1 MTRAVRFQATADGR
15 LTPEMVQAF
24 ERDGFLI
31 LEDFVSAED
40 CDRLKDRAN
49 TLVDDF
55 DPSGVSSVF
64 STKTRS
70 HAKDDYFQTSGDK
83 IRFFF
88 EEEAFDN
95 NGELKQAKHLSINK
109 LGHAMHDL
117 DPVFD
122 AFSRTAKLHNLS
134 DSLGM
139 AAPLL
144 LQSMYIFK
152 QPHIGGE
159 VNCHQDSTFLYT
171 DPLSVVGFWFALE
184 DATTENGCLYGIAG
198 GHKGPLRQRFRRQ
211 NGTLKME
218 TLDGSPWPSEG
229 EAALDVPKGSLIL
242 LHGLLPHRSCA
253 NRSDKSR
260 HAYTLHVI
268 DGQADYPEDN
278 WLIRDENLPLRGF

>member
-1 MTRAVRFQATADGR
+1 MVEARRFTATDDGHLAD
-15 LTPEMVQAF
+15 EMKEAF
-24 ERDGFLI
+24 LQDGFLI
-31 LEDFVSAED
+31 LDNFVSDED
-40 CDRLKDRAN
+40 CDLLKERAN
-49 TLVDDF
+49 TLVDAF
-55 DPSGVSSVF
+55 DPSGVASVF

-88 EEEAFDN
+88 EEEAFDD
-95 NGELKQAKHLSINK
+95 NGGLKQEKHLSINK

-122 AFSRTAKLHNLS
+122 SFSRTEKLRNLAS
-134 DSLGM
+134 SL
-139 AAPLL
+139 AIADPQL

-171 DPLSVVGFWFALE
+171 DPMSVIGFWFALE

-211 NGTLKME
+211 DGILKME
-218 TLDGSPWPSEG
+218 TLDESPWPSDG
-229 EAALDVPKGSLIL
+229 EFPLEAPKGSLIL

-253 NRSDKSR
+253 NRSPRSR

-268 DGQADYPEDN
+268 DGKSHYPEDN
-278 WLIRDENLPLRGF
+278 WLIRDESLPLRGF

>member
-1 MTRAVRFQATADGR
+1 MTTALRFQSTEDGR
-15 LTPEMVQAF
+15 LTEDMKQAF
-24 ERDGFLI
+24 LRDGFLI
-31 LEDFVSAED
+31 LENFVPAED
-40 CDRLKDRAN
+40 CDRLKERAN
-49 TLVDDF
+49 KLVDNF
-55 DPSGVSSVF
+55 DPEGVSSIF
-64 STKTRS
+64 STKTRT

-88 EEEAFDN
+88 EEEAFDED
-95 NGELKQAKHLSINK
+95 GELKQAKHLSINK
-109 LGHAMHDL
+109 LGHGMHDL

-122 AFSRTAKLHNLS
+122 GFSRTDKLRNLAE
-134 DSLGM
+134 SLEM
-139 AAPLL
+139 ADPLL

-171 DPLSVVGFWFALE
+171 DPMSVVGFWFALE

-198 GHKGPLRQRFRRQ
+198 GHKGPLRQRFRRE
-211 NGTLKME
+211 GDILKIE
-218 TLDGSPWPSEG
+218 RLDDSPWPEEG
-229 EAALDVPKGSLIL
+229 EAALDVPKGTLIL

-268 DGQADYPEDN
+268 DGQTDYPDDN
-278 WLIRDENLPLRGF
+278 WLIRDESLPLRGF

>member
-1 MTRAVRFQATADGR
+1 MTTAERFQATTDGR
-15 LTPEMVQAF
+15 LTPEMKQVF

-31 LEDFVSAED
+31 LENFVPAAD
-40 CDRLKDRAN
+40 CDALKDRAN
-49 TLVDDF
+49 ALVDAF
-55 DPSGVSSVF
+55 DPTGVSSIF

-88 EEEAFDN
+88 EEEAFDET
-95 NGELKQAKHLSINK
+95 GALKQAKHLSINK

-117 DPVFD
+117 DPAFD
-122 AFSRTAKLHNLS
+122 HFSRTEKLKNLAE
-134 DSLGM
+134 SLGL
-139 AAPLL
+139 ADPRL

-171 DPLSVVGFWFALE
+171 DPMSVIGFWFALE
-184 DATTENGCLYGIAG
+184 DATVENGCLYGIAG
-198 GHKGPLRQRFRRQ
+198 GHKGPLRQRFRRMD
-211 NGTLKME
+211 GTLKME
-218 TLDGSPWPSEG
+218 HLDDSPWPDEG
-229 EAALDVPKGSLIL
+229 EASLDVPKGTLIL

-268 DGQADYPEDN
+268 DGATNYPDDN
-278 WLIRDENLPLRGF
+278 WLIRDEALPLRGF